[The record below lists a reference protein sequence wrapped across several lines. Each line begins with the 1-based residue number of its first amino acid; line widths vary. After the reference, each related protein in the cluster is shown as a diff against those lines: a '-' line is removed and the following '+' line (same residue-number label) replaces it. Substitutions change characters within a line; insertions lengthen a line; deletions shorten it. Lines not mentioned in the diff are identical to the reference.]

1 MYSNQATTLEK
12 GDIVDNKYTVLFF
25 IKNSTSSQSYRVK
38 DSKGKVGFLKLFDSA
53 KLKSSQFDG
62 DGNVLEISIL
72 KSVQHPNIVKAKD
85 NGEVIIQSKKY
96 SYVFTEFISGET
108 LADKMQREHLLN
120 IYDVKDILQPVLNGL
135 NYLHSLDKPIVHNE
149 ITTLNVMLDLSGN
162 IAIPKIID
170 FGYARYFHQSSKA
183 YLKDGLNP
191 FYMANECFNGIF
203 SPQSDLFSAGA
214 LMYHLL
220 FGLPPWYLDITKYKA
235 DKTGIANI
243 ILEQR
248 NKPLKFLNI
257 EKDKL
262 NEIDDSILNIIRKAT
277 HPNIDIRFKTAHDF
291 LQALNGEVKVEI
303 DEPLTKTIDTK
314 PVPKK
319 DFKPNRLG
327 KGFDRIAGMET
338 LKSILYN
345 DVIRALNEKE
355 LYESYGL
362 TIPNGMLLYGP
373 PGCGKTF
380 IAESFAEEV
389 GYNFVQIKPSDL
401 ASIYVHGSQEKIG
414 KLFDEARANA
424 PTILFID
431 ELDAVMPSREGDLS
445 HSYSA
450 EVNEFLAQMTNC
462 SQDGIFI
469 IGATNRPDKIDTAI
483 MRTGRMDK
491 HVYIPPPDNKARVQM
506 FQLHLKNRPL
516 ELGIDYEL
524 LSKKTENFVS
534 SDIEFICNEAAR
546 KSLQSHSRI
555 SMEVLEEII
564 KKSKTSVSIKELK
577 KYDAIRRKIEQ
588 HVDEDPNQRVTIGFS
603 ITNKKQND

>member
-1 MYSNQATTLEK
+1 MLLNQTAILEK
-12 GDIVDNKYTVLFF
+12 GNTIDNKYTVLFF

-38 DSKGKVGFLKLFDSA
+38 DSKGKVCFLKLFNSA
-53 KLKSSQFDG
+53 KLKSSQFDDG
-62 DGNVLEISIL
+62 GNVLEISIL
-72 KSVQHPNIVKAKD
+72 KSVNHPNIVKSLD
-85 NGEVIIQSKKY
+85 NGEVILKNEKY
-96 SYVFTEFISGET
+96 AYVVTEFISGET

-120 IYDVKDILQPVLNGL
+120 IYDVKDILQPILNGL
-135 NYLHSLDKPIVHNE
+135 QYLHNLEKPIIHNE
-149 ITTLNVMLDLSGN
+149 ITNLNVMLDLSGKV
-162 IAIPKIID
+162 AIPKIID

-183 YLKDGLNP
+183 YLKEGLSP
-191 FYMANECFNGIF
+191 YYMANECFNGIF
-203 SPQSDLFSAGA
+203 SPQSDLFSVGA

-220 FGLPPWYLDITKYKA
+220 FGLPPWFIDFSKYKA
-235 DKTGIANI
+235 DKIKISDAV
-243 ILEQR
+243 LEQR

-257 EKDKL
+257 EKDSL
-262 NEIDDSILNIIRKAT
+262 NEIDDNILNIIRKAT
-277 HPNIDIRFKTAHDF
+277 HQNVDVRFKTAQEY
-291 LQALNGEVKVEI
+291 LQALNGEIEVEI
-303 DEPLTKTIDTK
+303 NEPTIKAKEEK

-327 KGFDRIAGMET
+327 KGFDRIAGMES

-345 DVIRALNEKE
+345 DVIRALNEQE

-414 KLFDEARANA
+414 KLFDEARKNA

-483 MRTGRMDK
+483 MRTGRLDK
-491 HVYIPPPDNKARVQM
+491 HVYLPPPDNKAREQM
-506 FQLHLKNRPL
+506 FQLHLKKRPL
-516 ELGIDYEL
+516 ELGLDYEV
-524 LSKKTENFVS
+524 LSKKTENYVA

-555 SMEVLEEII
+555 SMEILEDII
-564 KKSKTSVSIKELK
+564 KTTKKSVTANELK
-577 KYDAIRRKIEQ
+577 KYEDIKMKIEGKN
-588 HVDEDPNQRVTIGFS
+588 EDTNQRTPIGFR
-603 ITNKKQND
+603 KQ

>member
-1 MYSNQATTLEK
+1 MFSNQTAILEK
-12 GDIVDNKYTVLFF
+12 GNIIDNKYTVLFF

-38 DSKGKVGFLKLFDSA
+38 DSKGKVGFLKLFNSA
-53 KLKSSQFDG
+53 KLKGSQFD
-62 DGNVLEISIL
+62 DSGNVLEISIL
-72 KSVQHPNIVKAKD
+72 KSINHPNIVKALD
-85 NGEVIIQSKKY
+85 NGEVIIKNEKY
-96 SYVFTEFISGET
+96 AYVVTEFVSGES

-120 IYDVKDILQPVLNGL
+120 IYDVKDILQPILNGL
-135 NYLHSLDKPIVHNE
+135 LYLHNLEKPIIHNE
-149 ITTLNVMLDLSGN
+149 ITNLNVMLDLSGKV
-162 IAIPKIID
+162 AIPKIID
-170 FGYARYFHQSSKA
+170 FGYARYFHQSSKS
-183 YLKDGLNP
+183 YIKEGLSP
-191 FYMANECFNGIF
+191 YYMANECYNGIF
-203 SPQSDLFSAGA
+203 SPQSDLFSVGA

-220 FGLPPWYLDITKYKA
+220 FGLPPWYVDISKYKA
-235 DKTGIANI
+235 DKMKIAEAV
-243 ILEQR
+243 LEQR

-257 EKDKL
+257 EKDSL
-262 NEIDDSILNIIRKAT
+262 NEIDDNILNIIRKAT
-277 HPNIDIRFKTAHDF
+277 HQNIDVRFKTAQEF
-291 LQALNGEVKVEI
+291 LQALNGEIEVEI
-303 DEPLTKTIDTK
+303 NEPTTKANEDK
-314 PVPKK
+314 PIPKK

-327 KGFDRIAGMET
+327 KGFDRIAGMES

-414 KLFDEARANA
+414 KLFDEARKNA

-483 MRTGRMDK
+483 MRTGRLDK
-491 HVYIPPPDNKARVQM
+491 HVYLPPPDNKARQQM
-506 FQLHLKNRPL
+506 FQLHLKKRPL
-516 ELGIDYEL
+516 ELGLDYEI
-524 LSKKTENFVS
+524 LSKKTEFYVA

-555 SMEVLEEII
+555 SMEILEEII
-564 KKSKTSVSIKELK
+564 KATKKSVTANELK
-577 KYDAIRRKIEQ
+577 KYEDIKMKIEGKS
-588 HVDEDPNQRVTIGFS
+588 EDTNQRTPIGFRKS
-603 ITNKKQND
+603 

>member
-1 MYSNQATTLEK
+1 MVAERVSRCK
-12 GDIVDNKYTVLFF
+12 VFF

-38 DSKGKVGFLKLFDSA
+38 DSKGKVCFLKLFNSA
-53 KLKSSQFDG
+53 KLKSSQFDDG
-62 DGNVLEISIL
+62 GNVLEISIL
-72 KSVQHPNIVKAKD
+72 KSVNHPNIVKSLD
-85 NGEVIIQSKKY
+85 NGEVILKNEKY
-96 SYVFTEFISGET
+96 AYVVTEFISGET

-120 IYDVKDILQPVLNGL
+120 IYDVKDILQPILNGL
-135 NYLHSLDKPIVHNE
+135 QYLHNLEKPIIHNE
-149 ITTLNVMLDLSGN
+149 ITNLNVMLDLSGKV
-162 IAIPKIID
+162 AIPKIID

-183 YLKDGLNP
+183 YLKEGLSP
-191 FYMANECFNGIF
+191 YYMANECFNGIF
-203 SPQSDLFSAGA
+203 SPQSDLFSVGA

-220 FGLPPWYLDITKYKA
+220 FGLPPWFIDFSKYKA
-235 DKTGIANI
+235 DKIKISDAV
-243 ILEQR
+243 LEQR

-257 EKDKL
+257 EKDSL
-262 NEIDDSILNIIRKAT
+262 NEIDDNILNIIRKAT
-277 HPNIDIRFKTAHDF
+277 HQNVDVRFKTAQEY
-291 LQALNGEVKVEI
+291 LQALNGEIEVEI
-303 DEPLTKTIDTK
+303 NEPTIKAKEEK

-327 KGFDRIAGMET
+327 KGFDRIAGMES

-345 DVIRALNEKE
+345 DVIRALNEQE

-414 KLFDEARANA
+414 KLFDEARKNA

-483 MRTGRMDK
+483 MRTGRLDK
-491 HVYIPPPDNKARVQM
+491 HVYLPPPDNKAREQM
-506 FQLHLKNRPL
+506 FQLHLKKRPL
-516 ELGIDYEL
+516 ELGLDYEV
-524 LSKKTENFVS
+524 LSKKTENYVA

-555 SMEVLEEII
+555 SMEILEDII
-564 KKSKTSVSIKELK
+564 KTTKKSVTANELK
-577 KYDAIRRKIEQ
+577 KYEDIKMKIEGKN
-588 HVDEDPNQRVTIGFS
+588 EDTNQRTPIGFR
-603 ITNKKQND
+603 KQ

>member
-1 MYSNQATTLEK
+1 MLSNQTAILEK
-12 GDIVDNKYTVLFF
+12 GNTIDNKYTVLFF

-38 DSKGKVGFLKLFDSA
+38 DSKGKICFLKLFNCA
-53 KLKSSQFDG
+53 KLKSSQFD
-62 DGNVLEISIL
+62 DSGNVLEISIL
-72 KSVQHPNIVKAKD
+72 KSVSHPNIVKSLD
-85 NGEVIIQSKKY
+85 HGEVVIKSEKY
-96 SYVFTEFISGET
+96 AYVVTEFISGET

-120 IYDVKDILQPVLNGL
+120 IYDVKDILKPILNGL
-135 NYLHSLDKPIVHNE
+135 QYLHNLENPIIHNE
-149 ITTLNVMLDLSGN
+149 ITNLNVMIDLSGKV
-162 IAIPKIID
+162 AIPKIID

-183 YLKDGLNP
+183 YLKEGLSP
-191 FYMANECFNGIF
+191 YYMATECFNGIF
-203 SPQSDLFSAGA
+203 SPQSDLFSVGA

-220 FGLPPWYLDITKYKA
+220 FGLPPWYVDISKYKS
-235 DKTGIANI
+235 DKIKIFDAV
-243 ILEQR
+243 LEQR
-248 NKPLKFLNI
+248 NKPLKFVNL
-257 EKDKL
+257 EKDSFH
-262 NEIDDSILNIIRKAT
+262 EIDDNILNIIRKAA
-277 HPNIDIRFKTAHDF
+277 HQNVDIRFKTAQEF
-291 LQALNGEVKVEI
+291 LQALNGELEVGISELSIKVKE
-303 DEPLTKTIDTK
+303 EK

-327 KGFDRIAGMET
+327 KGFDRIAGMES

-389 GYNFVQIKPSDL
+389 SYNFVQIKPSDL

-414 KLFDEARANA
+414 KLFDEARKNA

-483 MRTGRMDK
+483 MRTGRLDK
-491 HVYIPPPDNKARVQM
+491 HVYLPPPDNKAREQM

-516 ELGIDYEL
+516 ELGLDYEV
-524 LSKKTENFVS
+524 LSKKTENYVA

-564 KKSKTSVSIKELK
+564 KTTKKSVTANELK
-577 KYDAIRRKIEQ
+577 KYEDIKLNIEGKSEDA
-588 HVDEDPNQRVTIGFS
+588 NQRTPIGFRRP
-603 ITNKKQND
+603 

>member
-1 MYSNQATTLEK
+1 MLSNQTAILEK
-12 GDIVDNKYTVLFF
+12 GNTIDNKYTVLFF

-38 DSKGKVGFLKLFDSA
+38 DSKGKVCFLKLFNSA
-53 KLKSSQFDG
+53 KLKSSQFAEG
-62 DGNVLEISIL
+62 GNILEISIL
-72 KSVQHPNIVKAKD
+72 KSVSHPNIVKSID
-85 NGEVIIQSKKY
+85 NGEVILKNEKY
-96 SYVFTEFISGET
+96 AYVVTEFISGET

-120 IYDVKDILQPVLNGL
+120 IYDVKDILQPILNGL
-135 NYLHSLDKPIVHNE
+135 QYLHNLEKPIIHNE
-149 ITTLNVMLDLSGN
+149 ITNLNVMLDLSSQV
-162 IAIPKIID
+162 AIPKIID

-183 YLKDGLNP
+183 YLKEGLSP
-191 FYMANECFNGIF
+191 YYMASECFNGIF
-203 SPQSDLFSAGA
+203 SPQSDLFSVGA

-220 FGLPPWYLDITKYKA
+220 FGLPPWFIDISKYKA
-235 DKTGIANI
+235 DKIKISNAV
-243 ILEQR
+243 LEQR

-257 EKDKL
+257 EKDSL
-262 NEIDDSILNIIRKAT
+262 NEIDDNVLNIIRKAT
-277 HPNIDIRFKTAHDF
+277 HQNVDVRFKTAQEF
-291 LQALNGEVKVEI
+291 LQALNGEIEVEI
-303 DEPLTKTIDTK
+303 NEPTIKAKEEK

-327 KGFDRIAGMET
+327 KGFDRIAGMES

-345 DVIRALNEKE
+345 DVIRALNEQE

-380 IAESFAEEV
+380 VAESFAEEV

-414 KLFDEARANA
+414 KLFDEARKNA

-483 MRTGRMDK
+483 MRTGRLDK
-491 HVYIPPPDNKARVQM
+491 HVYLPPPDNKAREQM
-506 FQLHLKNRPL
+506 FQLHLKKRPL
-516 ELGIDYEL
+516 ELGLDYEA
-524 LSKKTENFVS
+524 LSQKTENYVA

-555 SMEVLEEII
+555 SMEILEDII
-564 KKSKTSVSIKELK
+564 KTTKKSVTANELK
-577 KYDAIRRKIEQ
+577 KYEDIKMKIEGKN
-588 HVDEDPNQRVTIGFS
+588 EDTNQRTPIGFR
-603 ITNKKQND
+603 KQ